1 MFPSNRY
8 TNDIIWSV
16 SKERIVMNKSY
27 KVIRWLL
34 DNSNGELTFDDV
46 LKAINEKTLE
56 SVLKSYRYNL
66 DDFNEDGTYKG
77 M

>member
-1 MFPSNRY
+1 
-8 TNDIIWSV
+8 
-16 SKERIVMNKSY
+16 MNKSY

-46 LKAINEKTLE
+46 LKVINEKTLE

-77 M
+77 MLKE

>member
-1 MFPSNRY
+1 
-8 TNDIIWSV
+8 
-16 SKERIVMNKSY
+16 MNKSY

-46 LKAINEKTLE
+46 LKVINEKTLE

>member
-8 TNDIIWSV
+8 TNDMMLSV

-46 LKAINEKTLE
+46 LKVINEKTLE